1 MKKKHSIN
9 RSFKAAKLQKYRLRS
24 LLHDDKQIREVG
36 EMLSFLRQDYPDF
49 WRWYNNMILPG
60 LTDGSRQ
67 VIVADDYGNRL
78 AVAMILK
85 NTPSEKK
92 ICTLCVFDEYKGHK
106 IGTQFVKLAAR
117 RLGTQTPLITVSSRH
132 LKEFEAFFKRLPSRN
147 QVHFVQ
153 AGSYED
159 YYRDGMTEYT
169 FNGHLP
175 APLEKAA
182 NG

>member
-67 VIVADDYGNRL
+67 VIVADADGNRL
-78 AVAMILK
+78 AGAMILK

-92 ICTLCVFDEYKGHK
+92 ICTLCVF
-106 IGTQFVKLAAR
+106 AAVPAR
-117 RLGTQTPLITVSSRH
+117 AAAPRTVRGAAH
-132 LKEFEAFFKRLPSRN
+132 LS
-147 QVHFVQ
+147 
-153 AGSYED
+153 
-159 YYRDGMTEYT
+159 
-169 FNGHLP
+169 
-175 APLEKAA
+175 
-182 NG
+182 